1 MKYIVANH
9 LKDRDSRPR
18 LWRIPEPL
26 INYPIVPR
34 QTKALVHTRL
44 GLKHVQVLKVIE
56 RDSLTVFD
64 RKSKKE
70 VEVSQ
75 EVERFY
81 E

>member
-1 MKYIVANH
+1 MKYIIANH

-18 LWRIPEPL
+18 IWRVPAVWSD
-26 INYPIVPR
+26 YPIVPR
-34 QTKALVHTRL
+34 HTMAFVHTRL

-56 RDSLTVFD
+56 RDSLSVFD
-64 RKSKKE
+64 RKSKQE
-70 VEVSQ
+70 VQVSQ